1 MEKWIFNRIGQAGAL
16 LCGDGIYDR
25 NGHFCLWVDGRN
37 LYNQNGYHVGWTE
50 GGVFTIATMMLL
62 VLRLIIHSISL
73 QTLEMVAIQAF
84 LV

>member
-1 MEKWIFNRIGQAGAL
+1 MTEMVIFAFGLMEEICIIRMDIMWDGQKVAS
-16 LCGDGIYDR
+16 
-25 NGHFCLWVDGRN
+25 
-37 LYNQNGYHVGWTE
+37 
-50 GGVFTIATMMLL
+50 FTIATMMLL